1 VAAVLAAGVAPGA
14 AYADFGTD
22 YHDPISAERPLVRPD
37 TPHCT
42 TTVMRDQPF
51 ANGYGSPP
59 DTPYTSTVAVP
70 AACAKGPWAMVA
82 LDIGGT
88 VRGVQYDRLVQV
100 GVGGVEVMLSSTP
113 EPSHDGIGW
122 HVAKD
127 VTRYAALFG
136 GPQPFVFD
144 LANVT
149 NSTYTGVFRV
159 TATFTFYRATRAH
172 PAPHTADKVLTVS
185 NGATAGSSWLT
196 LTGDAPRAGR
206 DLVFPRNTSAVTAEV
221 YTRGGGA
228 CEEFWYGNLPDDAA
242 RRFPGLCGTGPYR
255 EVGVY
260 VDGRLAGVAVPFP
273 VVYTG
278 GWNPLLWR
286 PVPAPFAL
294 DHTGYRVDLT
304 PFVGSLVDGR
314 AHRVE
319 LGLGGG
325 TPEAGDSW
333 TAQANLFVDTDHGT
347 AQTRGA
353 LTGYRV
359 APAAAISESTTT
371 DTAGNPTYT
380 TTATRHDQVSGW
392 VAGSAGTRTVTDR
405 TDLRFTSAQA
415 LYLPD
420 GAHSVLRNDTDLR
433 QATTTQRPGA
443 PPQSQLTHADYP
455 FGADYT
461 YTPAADGGFA
471 LVLAPLT
478 VGYHRTDTSTEGRRV
493 TGRSATDETYTGRAD
508 YAKDGTGAITR
519 ATATATERYDTTGPP
534 GCYHHV
540 LSVADGWPTADRV
553 SYRC

>member
-1 VAAVLAAGVAPGA
+1 VRMRWKVLVGAAVAAVLGAAWAPGVAFA
-14 AYADFGTD
+14 EFGSD
-22 YHDPISAERPLVRPD
+22 YHDPISAERPLSRPD
-37 TPHCT
+37 TAHCS
-42 TTVMRDQPF
+42 TTVMRDQAF

-59 DTPYTSTVAVP
+59 DTPYTSTVSVP
-70 AACAKGPWAMVA
+70 AACAKGPWAMVV
-82 LDIGGT
+82 LDVTGT

-113 EPSHDGIGW
+113 EPSRDGISW

-136 GPQPFVFD
+136 RAQPFVFD

-149 NSTYTGVFRV
+149 NSTYTGVYRV

-172 PAPHTADKVLTVS
+172 PAPHTADRILTVS
-185 NGATAGSSWLT
+185 NGATGGSSWLT
-196 LTGDAPRAGR
+196 LTGSQPRAGS

-221 YTRGGGA
+221 YTRGGGT
-228 CEEFWYGNLPDDAA
+228 CEEFWYGNLPDDGV
-242 RRFPGLCGTGPYR
+242 RRFPGFCGTGPYR

-286 PVPAPFAL
+286 PIPAPFAL
-294 DHTGYRVDLT
+294 DHIGYQVDLT
-304 PFVGSLVDGR
+304 PFVGSLVDGK

-347 AQTRGA
+347 TQTRGA
-353 LTGYRV
+353 LTTDRV
-359 APAAAISESTTT
+359 APAAAISEDVTT
-371 DTAGNPTYT
+371 DAAGNPTYT
-380 TTATRHDQVSGW
+380 TTATRHDELSGW
-392 VAGSAGTRTVTDR
+392 VAGSAGVRATTVR
-405 TDLRFTSAQA
+405 TDLRFTSAQT

-420 GAHSVLRNDTDLR
+420 GGHSVLRNDTDLR
-433 QATTTQRPGA
+433 QATDSGGSHRQA
-443 PPQSQLTHADYP
+443 HDNYP

-461 YTPAADGGFA
+461 YTPSADGGFE

-478 VGYHRTDTSTEGRRV
+478 VGYHHTDGRTT
-493 TGRSATDETYTGRAD
+493 TDETYTGDAD
-508 YAKDGTGAITR
+508 YAKDGTGAITK
-519 ATATATERYDTTGPP
+519 ATATATERYDTTGPA